1 MSKKM
6 KLCQINKD
14 TKMFASFLNL
24 QNYFIF
30 DRSGHIL
37 KSFEKKEKFALSVLK
52 KHDLTHSKVT
62 TQTKS

>member
-1 MSKKM
+1 M
-6 KLCQINKD
+6 KLCQINND

-37 KSFEKKEKFALSVLK
+37 KSFEKKESLL
-52 KHDLTHSKVT
+52 
-62 TQTKS
+62 

>member
-1 MSKKM
+1 M
-6 KLCQINKD
+6 KLCQINND

-37 KSFEKKEKFALSVLK
+37 KSFQKKESLLWVSLRN
-52 KHDLTHSKVT
+52 T
-62 TQTKS
+62 T